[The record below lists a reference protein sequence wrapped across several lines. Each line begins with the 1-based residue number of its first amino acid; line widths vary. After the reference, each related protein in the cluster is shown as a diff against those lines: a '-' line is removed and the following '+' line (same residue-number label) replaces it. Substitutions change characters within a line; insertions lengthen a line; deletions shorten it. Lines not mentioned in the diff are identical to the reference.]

1 MPVSWLPNNDNVLL
15 IIVTSSIIAI
25 PVICLQCFLV
35 DVDNIKRLL
44 KLMKFRYA
52 GIKNKEKYT

>member
-25 PVICLQCFLV
+25 PVILMCLVCGK
-35 DVDNIKRLL
+35 IAKRSRLFT
-44 KLMKFRYA
+44 MFF
-52 GIKNKEKYT
+52 GGC